1 MALDRRIV
9 LAGLTGLVGTTAW
22 GEAVAAIGDNQAQ
35 SALRQM
41 LNDGTVA
48 SVTKL
53 GKTDGYW
60 GDSVIRIPLPKTL
73 AKAQKLAKPLGLSGV
88 FDELHLRINRGAEQ
102 AAPLAK
108 DLFLDAIKAMTIKD
122 AVGIIT
128 GASTAGTDYLEKTTS
143 PRLTTAFTPIV
154 ENALQ
159 SAGAVTYFDRA
170 VKRNNLQSIV
180 KTDAKTYLGK
190 YAVTYALTGL
200 FHYIGVEETAIR
212 RSPAKRGSQILKSVF
227 G

>member
-1 MALDRRIV
+1 MDRRTLV
-9 LAGLTGLVGTTAW
+9 AGLTGLAGTAAW
-22 GEAVAAIGDNQAQ
+22 GEAFAAIGDKQAQ
-35 SALRQM
+35 AALRQM

-48 SVTKL
+48 SVEKL

-60 GDSVIRIPLPKTL
+60 GDSLVRIPLPKTL

-102 AAPLAK
+102 AAPLAR
-108 DLFLDAIKAMTIKD
+108 DLFHDAIKSMTIKD

-128 GASTAGTDYLEKTTS
+128 GAPTAGTQYLQKTTT

-170 VKRNNLQSIV
+170 VKRNNLKNLV

-190 YAVTYALTGL
+190 YAVGYALEGL

-212 RSPAKRGSQILKSVF
+212 RSPAKRGSQILKAVF

>member
-1 MALDRRIV
+1 MDRRV
-9 LAGLTGLVGTTAW
+9 LLAGLTGLAGTAGW
-22 GEAVAAIGDNQAQ
+22 GEAFAAIGDKQAQ
-35 SALRQM
+35 TALRQM
-41 LNDGTVA
+41 LNDGTTA

-60 GDSVIRIPLPKTL
+60 GDSVVRIPLPKTL

-102 AAPLAK
+102 AAPLAR
-108 DLFLDAIKAMTIKD
+108 DLFYDAIKSMTIKD

-128 GASTAGTDYLEKTTS
+128 GAPTAGTEYLQTTTT

-170 VKRNNLQSIV
+170 VKRNNLQNVV

-190 YAVTYALTGL
+190 YAVSYALTGL

-212 RSPAKRGSQILKSVF
+212 RSPAKRGSQILKAVF

>member
-1 MALDRRIV
+1 MDRRIL
-9 LAGLTGLVGTTAW
+9 LAGLTGLAGTAAW
-22 GEAVAAIGDNQAQ
+22 GEAFAALGDKQAQ

-41 LNDGTVA
+41 LSDGAIA
-48 SVTKL
+48 SVTRL
-53 GKTDGYW
+53 GKADGYW
-60 GDSVIRIPLPKTL
+60 GDTLVRIPLPKQL

-102 AAPLAK
+102 AAPLAR
-108 DLFLDAIKAMTIKD
+108 DLFLDAITSLTIRD
-122 AVGIIT
+122 ALGIIK
-128 GASTAGTDYLEKTTS
+128 GPATAGTDYLEKTTT

-159 SAGAVTYFDRA
+159 SAGAVTWFDRA
-170 VKRNNLQSIV
+170 VKRNNLQTIV
-180 KTDAKTYLGK
+180 KTDARTYLGK
-190 YAVTYALTGL
+190 YAVTYALDGL